1 VCFVFFNALTGDT
14 TNMEAP
20 IAPPLREAGR
30 GPLADNTRGP
40 VDSRFSPDVV
50 LDADLVVAGALRL
63 PEHVQPSRPVRVGLS
78 IGGLFAARA
87 WLQGVQARGLVL
99 INTLR
104 QDSARLRW
112 IGDALARTVGDPR
125 GRLQAA

>member
-78 IGGLFAARA
+78 IGGLFAAR
-87 WLQGVQARGLVL
+87 GLVL